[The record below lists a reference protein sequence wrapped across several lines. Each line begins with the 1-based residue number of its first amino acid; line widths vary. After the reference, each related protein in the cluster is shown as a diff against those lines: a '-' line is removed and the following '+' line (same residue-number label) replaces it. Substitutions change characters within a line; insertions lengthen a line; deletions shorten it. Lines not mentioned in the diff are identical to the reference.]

1 MMHMPR
7 LHVSMSNTDCS
18 EGEQD
23 ITELKDRIKNAED
36 TLIVHEKQLGHL
48 IKKFDGLL
56 DLFQKH

>member
-1 MMHMPR
+1 MY
-7 LHVSMSNTDCS
+7 NTYCS
-18 EGEQD
+18 EGEQE
-23 ITELKDRIKNAED
+23 ITQLKDGIKNAED